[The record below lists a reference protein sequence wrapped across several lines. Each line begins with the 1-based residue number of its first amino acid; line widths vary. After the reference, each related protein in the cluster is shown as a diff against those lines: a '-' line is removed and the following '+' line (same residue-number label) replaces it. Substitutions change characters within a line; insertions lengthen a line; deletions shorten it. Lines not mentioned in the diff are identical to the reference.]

1 MRQAIVDEERP
12 GTTLAG
18 RIERMQKTLHAYD
31 PTSEPSP
38 ECVADLTSDGE
49 GVATY
54 APFFPRN
61 TIEPDGRVGGNI
73 VYVLDLGAHDEA
85 LRARF
90 GDRTWFRFGP
100 HLTRGDS
107 TPTFTPYVA
116 HYR

>member
-12 GTTLAG
+12 GTTLQG
-18 RIERMQKTLHAYD
+18 RMDRMQKTLHEYD
-31 PTSEPSP
+31 PTAEPSP
-38 ECVADLTSDGE
+38 ECVADLTSDGD

-61 TIEPDGRVGGNI
+61 AIEPDGRVGGNI
-73 VYVLDLGAHDEA
+73 IYVLDLGAHDEA

-90 GDRTWFRFGP
+90 GDRTWYRFGP

-116 HYR
+116 RPR